1 MLQTESRVTRI
12 DAALAGAVL
21 VGLVLNAG
29 LVVDGLARQSR
40 DRLLRCTRRPRRAA
54 GRGVIATAIIVV
66 SLALDTF
73 AVSLGLGLGG
83 LPRSHWP
90 RVGLLFAC
98 CEGMMPAV
106 GLLIGQRLG
115 AAIGEIATYGAAAI
129 LILVG
134 ALELREAVTKKDN
147 DDDNLAARLAQ
158 PDGPPSRLLLVGLSV
173 SLDELAIGFTLG
185 VLGVPL
191 GPALAYIAVQAFAVT
206 FLGLALGRR
215 LGTHIGERAEV
226 VAGIVLLL
234 LGIALVVSE
243 ATGRHFL

>member
-1 MLQTESRVTRI
+1 
-12 DAALAGAVL
+12 
-21 VGLVLNAG
+21 
-29 LVVDGLARQSR
+29 
-40 DRLLRCTRRPRRAA
+40 
-54 GRGVIATAIIVV
+54 VIATAVIFV

-83 LPRSHWP
+83 LPRARWL

-98 CEGMMPAV
+98 CEGVMPAV

-115 AAIGEIATYGAAAI
+115 AAFGEIATYGAAAI

-134 ALELREAVTKKDN
+134 ALELREAVTKGDDGD
-147 DDDNLAARLAQ
+147 DDDNIATRLAQ
-158 PDGPPSRLLLVGLSV
+158 PGAPPSRLLLVGLSV

-191 GPALAYIAVQAFAVT
+191 GLALVYIAVQAFAVT
-206 FLGLALGRR
+206 TLGLALGQR
-215 LGTHIGERAEV
+215 LGARIGERAEV
-226 VAGIVLLL
+226 VAGVVLML
-234 LGIALVVSE
+234 LGIALIVSE

>member
-1 MLQTESRVTRI
+1 M
-12 DAALAGAVL
+12 
-21 VGLVLNAG
+21 
-29 LVVDGLARQSR
+29 
-40 DRLLRCTRRPRRAA
+40 
-54 GRGVIATAIIVV
+54 IATAVIFV

-73 AVSLGLGLGG
+73 AVSLGLGLSG
-83 LPRSHWP
+83 LPRSRWL

-98 CEGMMPAV
+98 CEGVMPAV

-115 AAIGEIATYGAAAI
+115 AAFGEIATYGAAI

-134 ALELREAVTKKDN
+134 ALELHEAVTKG
-147 DDDNLAARLAQ
+147 DDDDADDNIATRLAQ
-158 PDGPPSRLLLVGLSV
+158 PGAPPSRLLLVGLSV

-206 FLGLALGRR
+206 TLGLALGQR
-215 LGTHIGERAEV
+215 LGARIGERAEV
-226 VAGIVLLL
+226 VAGVVLML
-234 LGIALVVSE
+234 LGIALIVSE

>member
-1 MLQTESRVTRI
+1 M
-12 DAALAGAVL
+12 
-21 VGLVLNAG
+21 
-29 LVVDGLARQSR
+29 
-40 DRLLRCTRRPRRAA
+40 
-54 GRGVIATAIIVV
+54 IATAVIFV

-83 LPRSHWP
+83 LPRSRWP

-98 CEGMMPAV
+98 CEGLMPAV

-115 AAIGEIATYGAAAI
+115 VAFGEIATYGAAAI

-134 ALELREAVTKKDN
+134 ALELREAITKGDDDED

-158 PDGPPSRLLLVGLSV
+158 PGAPFSRLLLVGLSV

-191 GPALAYIAVQAFAVT
+191 GLALTYIAVQAFAVT
-206 FLGLALGRR
+206 FLGLALGQR
-215 LGTHIGERAEV
+215 LGARIGERAEV
-226 VAGIVLLL
+226 VAGAVLML
-234 LGIALVVSE
+234 LGIALIVSE